1 MNDFIV
7 VWALGTQIYVILFSL
22 VFHTF
27 GIFTIKKCIFF
38 NKRKLSM
45 PKNIKQSINNDYQ
58 FLHFHIFQ

>member
-7 VWALGTQIYVILFSL
+7 VWPLDTQMYVILFSL

-27 GIFTIKKCIFF
+27 GIFTIKNVFF

-45 PKNIKQSINNDYQ
+45 PKNIKKY
-58 FLHFHIFQ
+58 